1 MAKRLTL
8 VTGGAGFIGSHLVDH
23 LIERGDRVLV
33 VDDLSTGRTH
43 NLATHEYNPDVEL
56 VRASVTDEAVIAP
69 LVERSD
75 RVFHLAAGVGVR
87 LLADE
92 PARMLDENLRGTAN
106 VLACCASDNTPVMIA
121 SSSEV
126 YGKSVDLPQSENANI
141 VMGPPEESRWSYAVS
156 KAAGES
162 LALAYHRS
170 QGLPVVVAR
179 FFNTVGPRQ
188 RGRYGMV
195 IPRFLAQA
203 EVGEPIIVYADG
215 SQTRCFCHV
224 LDTVAATSALLDT
237 TAAFGEVVNVGT
249 EERVS
254 INELAALV
262 KDMTGSD
269 SEIAHLPFEVAYRPG
284 LADMQDRQP
293 DLSKLYG
300 LVGFKPAR
308 TLREI
313 LVDTIEYRRLQHDA
327 D

>member
-1 MAKRLTL
+1 MAKRHTL

-23 LIERGDRVLV
+23 LVEGGDRVTI
-33 VDDLSTGRTH
+33 VDDLSTGRPH
-43 NLATHEYNPDVEL
+43 NLAPHESDPNVEFML
-56 VRASVTDEAVIAP
+56 ASVTDEAALAP
-69 LVERSD
+69 LIARSD

-92 PARMLDENLRGTAN
+92 PARMLDENVRGTAN
-106 VLACCASDNTPVMIA
+106 VLACCARDNTPVMIA

-126 YGKSVDLPQSENANI
+126 YGKSVDLPQRESANV
-141 VMGPPEESRWSYAVS
+141 VMGPPEESRWAYAIS

-170 QGLPVVVAR
+170 QGLPVVIVR

-195 IPRFLAQA
+195 IPRFMAQA
-203 EVGEPIIVYADG
+203 EAGEPITVYADG
-215 SQTRCFCHV
+215 RQTRCFCHV
-224 LDTVAATSALLDT
+224 LDTVAATSALLET

-254 INELAALV
+254 IDELALLI
-262 KDMTGSD
+262 KDMTGSA
-269 SEIAHLPFEVAYRPG
+269 SEIVHLPFETAYQPG

-293 DLSKLYG
+293 DLSKLHR

-308 TLREI
+308 TLRTIIE
-313 LVDTIEYRRLQHDA
+313 DTMEYRRLAHDP